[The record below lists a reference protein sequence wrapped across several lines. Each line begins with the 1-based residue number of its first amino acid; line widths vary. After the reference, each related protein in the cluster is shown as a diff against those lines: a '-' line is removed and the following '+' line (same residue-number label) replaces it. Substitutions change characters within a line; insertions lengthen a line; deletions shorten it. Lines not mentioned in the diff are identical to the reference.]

1 MNLRSDMLTPLQLR
15 ISGGP
20 SGLFETWIFYHVP
33 IAPRRQRKSNRV
45 RSEKGLAVNHAGQTE
60 IRMSD
65 TMTREELFGLVGQD
79 LGTSDWFQL
88 GQDRI
93 NQFADV
99 TEDRQFIHIDPV
111 RAADSPFGGTIAHGM
126 LTLSMI
132 VHLCDNF
139 APSVEGVRMV
149 INYGFDRVRFAAPV
163 KVDGRIRAVAT
174 LIDVKER
181 SGQMLVKAKVTIEI
195 EGESKPAL
203 VAEWLTMHFS

>member
-1 MNLRSDMLTPLQLR
+1 
-15 ISGGP
+15 
-20 SGLFETWIFYHVP
+20 
-33 IAPRRQRKSNRV
+33 
-45 RSEKGLAVNHAGQTE
+45 
-60 IRMSD
+60 
-65 TMTREELFGLVGQD
+65 MTREELFGLVGQD

>member
-1 MNLRSDMLTPLQLR
+1 M
-15 ISGGP
+15 
-20 SGLFETWIFYHVP
+20 
-33 IAPRRQRKSNRV
+33 
-45 RSEKGLAVNHAGQTE
+45 
-60 IRMSD
+60 
-65 TMTREELFGLVGQD
+65 FGLVGQD

>member
-1 MNLRSDMLTPLQLR
+1 
-15 ISGGP
+15 
-20 SGLFETWIFYHVP
+20 
-33 IAPRRQRKSNRV
+33 
-45 RSEKGLAVNHAGQTE
+45 
-60 IRMSD
+60 
-65 TMTREELFGLVGQD
+65 MTREELFGLVGQD
-79 LGTSDWFQL
+79 VGTSDWFQL

-181 SGQMLVKAKVTIEI
+181 SGQMLVKVKVTIEI

>member
-1 MNLRSDMLTPLQLR
+1 
-15 ISGGP
+15 
-20 SGLFETWIFYHVP
+20 
-33 IAPRRQRKSNRV
+33 
-45 RSEKGLAVNHAGQTE
+45 
-60 IRMSD
+60 MSD

-79 LGTSDWFQL
+79 VGTSDWFQL

-111 RAADSPFGGTIAHGM
+111 RASDSPFGGTIAHGM

-181 SGQMLVKAKVTIEI
+181 SGQMLVKVKVTIEI

>member
-1 MNLRSDMLTPLQLR
+1 
-15 ISGGP
+15 
-20 SGLFETWIFYHVP
+20 
-33 IAPRRQRKSNRV
+33 
-45 RSEKGLAVNHAGQTE
+45 
-60 IRMSD
+60 MSD
-65 TMTREELFGLVGQD
+65 TMTREELLGLVGQD

>member
-1 MNLRSDMLTPLQLR
+1 
-15 ISGGP
+15 
-20 SGLFETWIFYHVP
+20 
-33 IAPRRQRKSNRV
+33 
-45 RSEKGLAVNHAGQTE
+45 
-60 IRMSD
+60 MSD

-163 KVDGRIRAVAT
+163 KVDGRIRAIAT

>member
-1 MNLRSDMLTPLQLR
+1 
-15 ISGGP
+15 
-20 SGLFETWIFYHVP
+20 
-33 IAPRRQRKSNRV
+33 
-45 RSEKGLAVNHAGQTE
+45 
-60 IRMSD
+60 MSD

-149 INYGFDRVRFAAPV
+149 INYGFYC
-163 KVDGRIRAVAT
+163 
-174 LIDVKER
+174 LESLMHR
-181 SGQMLVKAKVTIEI
+181 SFRNILKI
-195 EGESKPAL
+195 
-203 VAEWLTMHFS
+203 H

>member
-1 MNLRSDMLTPLQLR
+1 
-15 ISGGP
+15 
-20 SGLFETWIFYHVP
+20 
-33 IAPRRQRKSNRV
+33 
-45 RSEKGLAVNHAGQTE
+45 
-60 IRMSD
+60 MSD

-88 GQDRI
+88 GQGRI

-132 VHLCDNF
+132 VHLCENF
-139 APSVEGVRMV
+139 APTVEGVRMV

-181 SGQMLVKAKVTIEI
+181 SSQILVKVKVTIEI
-195 EGESKPAL
+195 ENESKPAL

>member
-1 MNLRSDMLTPLQLR
+1 
-15 ISGGP
+15 
-20 SGLFETWIFYHVP
+20 
-33 IAPRRQRKSNRV
+33 
-45 RSEKGLAVNHAGQTE
+45 
-60 IRMSD
+60 MSD
-65 TMTREELFGLVGQD
+65 TMTREELFELVGQD

-181 SGQMLVKAKVTIEI
+181 SGQMLVKVKVTIEI

>member
-1 MNLRSDMLTPLQLR
+1 
-15 ISGGP
+15 
-20 SGLFETWIFYHVP
+20 
-33 IAPRRQRKSNRV
+33 
-45 RSEKGLAVNHAGQTE
+45 
-60 IRMSD
+60 
-65 TMTREELFGLVGQD
+65 MTREELFGLVGQD

-111 RAADSPFGGTIAHGM
+111 RASDSPFGGTIAHGM

>member
-1 MNLRSDMLTPLQLR
+1 
-15 ISGGP
+15 
-20 SGLFETWIFYHVP
+20 
-33 IAPRRQRKSNRV
+33 
-45 RSEKGLAVNHAGQTE
+45 
-60 IRMSD
+60 MSD

-99 TEDRQFIHIDPV
+99 TEDRQFIHIDTV

>member
-1 MNLRSDMLTPLQLR
+1 
-15 ISGGP
+15 
-20 SGLFETWIFYHVP
+20 
-33 IAPRRQRKSNRV
+33 
-45 RSEKGLAVNHAGQTE
+45 
-60 IRMSD
+60 MSD

-111 RAADSPFGGTIAHGM
+111 RAADSPLGGTIAHGM

>member
-1 MNLRSDMLTPLQLR
+1 
-15 ISGGP
+15 
-20 SGLFETWIFYHVP
+20 
-33 IAPRRQRKSNRV
+33 
-45 RSEKGLAVNHAGQTE
+45 
-60 IRMSD
+60 MSD

-111 RAADSPFGGTIAHGM
+111 RASDSPFGGTIAHGM